1 VYDFHVEALHSF
13 LAAPDDALPPLPSA
27 EWLATLHSLSQD
39 VPAPP
44 SYARNQ
50 LAARI
55 LSIPLPNNGIRI
67 GPIELFQFICRHSSR
82 YGLRTL
88 DVRSHFHPQRGY
100 LFALPVCTG
109 LGRHTAD
116 LGLAVTQARGIVPA
130 FYFTAPTPA
139 SQLHEVYSV
148 VAFVLPDTLQASS
161 SSSSSSSASSS
172 TASSSNRMSALG
184 ISTATS
190 ATTTA
195 SSVTSTPG
203 AANTGG
209 ASFVPQPSLLSG
221 LPSGREGSLVGKLLP
236 GGREGSFLGGGTS
249 SRQPTLVQQQEG
261 VSAAATYTPRVMR
274 IKMFILRTTPSHTVP
289 LASPRAPSAV
299 GELDLDIDIAGAMG
313 EVGEAAARR
322 LREVVDTAAM
332 HRRRDD
338 LWLKLSKLPSYPGA
352 VLRAMV

>member
-1 VYDFHVEALHSF
+1 M
-13 LAAPDDALPPLPSA
+13 
-27 EWLATLHSLSQD
+27 
-39 VPAPP
+39 
-44 SYARNQ
+44 
-50 LAARI
+50 
-55 LSIPLPNNGIRI
+55 
-67 GPIELFQFICRHSSR
+67 
-82 YGLRTL
+82 
-88 DVRSHFHPQRGY
+88 
-100 LFALPVCTG
+100 
-109 LGRHTAD
+109 
-116 LGLAVTQARGIVPA
+116 PA

-161 SSSSSSSASSS
+161 SSSSSASSS
-172 TASSSNRMSALG
+172 TASSSTRMSALG
-184 ISTATS
+184 ISTVTS

-236 GGREGSFLGGGTS
+236 GGREGSFLGGGGGTS
-249 SRQPTLVQQQEG
+249 SRQPTLVQQEG
-261 VSAAATYTPRVMR
+261 VSAAAATYTPRVMR

-338 LWLKLSKLPSYPGA
+338 LWLKLGKLPSYPGA
-352 VLRAMV
+352 SRVRSCASVCGRCDCVCVSCGLARLCAVAV